1 MFQFI
6 TIFKI
11 LLSNGQGRLTAND
24 ECSEVSDEA
33 LNLIYFTWTQVWV
46 LGVGV
51 YLGFG
56 SAKPQI

>member
-1 MFQFI
+1 MFQFR

-11 LLSNGQGRLTAND
+11 LLLNGQGRLTAND
-24 ECSEVSDEA
+24 ECSEVSDDA
-33 LNLIYFTWTQVWV
+33 LNLIYFTWTQAWV
-46 LGVGV
+46 SGVGA